1 MFSMG
6 QAAGQDEEGTLNRTA
21 ETGMGMLKVMSSA
34 RPALVRACKTAQCA
48 LGRDRDSGAFG
59 QGSFHLWCATTR
71 GTSVMVCICRE
82 TREGDAVPTT
92 WGMHDVGAASGS
104 ERQGKS
110 AEQFVNSAP
119 KDKQRVFVCLV
130 KGQPPGRTQQAR
142 LGKQLQHGSWAAAEE
157 RNMRSQANL
166 SHTPN
171 RCLRYACLPRGD
183 GLGGQ
188 ARPHPS

>member
-6 QAAGQDEEGTLNRTA
+6 QAAGQDEEGTLTRTA
-21 ETGMGMLKVMSSA
+21 ESGMGMLKVMSSA

-119 KDKQRVFVCLV
+119 KDNKGPLFVL
-130 KGQPPGRTQQAR
+130 
-142 LGKQLQHGSWAAAEE
+142 
-157 RNMRSQANL
+157 SQANL
-166 SHTPN
+166 
-171 RCLRYACLPRGD
+171 
-183 GLGGQ
+183 Q
-188 ARPHPS
+188 AGHSRPGSASSFSMAAGMRAAAE